1 MGRSIGYS
9 SRNAAISGDGRY
21 VAFYSTRVTPD
32 SDQSA
37 SELYVRDRLLK
48 TTKRVAGIS
57 CCVSGGE
64 FPASF
69 SADGRYLAFDSAID
83 NLVVGDTNNASDVFV
98 SDLATSTIT
107 RVSVASSGVQGT
119 GGSGSFMP
127 SISADGRYVAFA
139 SSATNLVGGDTNK
152 ALSWHNAKPN

>member
-1 MGRSIGYS
+1 MNRTGGK
-9 SRNAAISGDGRY
+9 A
-21 VAFYSTRVTPD
+21 AFYRITWLTLLLS
-32 SDQSA
+32 
-37 SELYVRDRLLK
+37 VRFGDRQ
-48 TTKRVAGIS
+48 
-57 CCVSGGE
+57 
-64 FPASF
+64 
-69 SADGRYLAFDSAID
+69 
-83 NLVVGDTNNASDVFV
+83 LVVGDTNDASDVFV
-98 SDLATSTIT
+98 RDLATSTIT

>member
-1 MGRSIGYS
+1 MT
-9 SRNAAISGDGRY
+9 
-21 VAFYSTRVTPD
+21 F
-32 SDQSA
+32 
-37 SELYVRDRLLK
+37 VRFPPHLTK
-48 TTKRVAGIS
+48 TTKRVAAIS
-57 CCVSGGE
+57 RTGSGGD
-64 FPASF
+64 FPPSF
-69 SADGRYLAFDSAID
+69 SADGRYLAFDSRID
-83 NLVVGDTNNASDVFV
+83 NLVAGDTNNASDVFV
-98 SDLATSTIT
+98 RDLTTSTIT